1 MSLRSRLQRLSERF
15 KPPICPEH
23 LPDTRPRPIDYRQ
36 GMEVLCPDP
45 AVRLPALARQAE
57 EIRRRAATPPCPSC
71 GWRPGPMVV
80 VRGVDYGETWR
91 ADESEPEA

>member
-1 MSLRSRLQRLSERF
+1 MSLRTRLQRLVERF

-23 LPDTRPRPIDYRQ
+23 VPSPLEARRIDYRA

-57 EIRRRAATPPCPSC
+57 EIRRHEATPPCPACS
-71 GWRPGPMVV
+71 WRPGPLVL
-80 VRGVDYGETWR
+80 VRGVDYGADWR
-91 ADESEPEA
+91 ADEPE